1 MMPLS
6 MARMGEPVRIMKI
19 NGKDE
24 TKRFLNSLGFV
35 IGDNVTV
42 VSQLGGNMII
52 NVKDTRVA
60 IDKSMANRIMIDL
73 RGEYQVEQ
81 LIKRYLDSYDAIGNF
96 AYIDG
101 DEDKIFDLFSE
112 GLEAISSNAEIFAT
126 DQFKGFKIKP
136 PASVRVGIKVSGD
149 RSCVW

>member
-60 IDKSMANRIMIDL
+60 IDLSMATRIMIN
-73 RGEYQVEQ
+73 E
-81 LIKRYLDSYDAIGNF
+81 
-96 AYIDG
+96 
-101 DEDKIFDLFSE
+101 
-112 GLEAISSNAEIFAT
+112 
-126 DQFKGFKIKP
+126 
-136 PASVRVGIKVSGD
+136 
-149 RSCVW
+149 

>member
-42 VSQLGGNMII
+42 ISQLGGNMII

-60 IDKSMANRIMIDL
+60 IDKSMANRIMIN
-73 RGEYQVEQ
+73 E
-81 LIKRYLDSYDAIGNF
+81 
-96 AYIDG
+96 
-101 DEDKIFDLFSE
+101 
-112 GLEAISSNAEIFAT
+112 
-126 DQFKGFKIKP
+126 
-136 PASVRVGIKVSGD
+136 
-149 RSCVW
+149 

>member
-1 MMPLS
+1 MPLS

-19 NGKDE
+19 NGKEE

-60 IDKSMANRIMIDL
+60 IDKSMANRIMIN
-73 RGEYQVEQ
+73 E
-81 LIKRYLDSYDAIGNF
+81 
-96 AYIDG
+96 
-101 DEDKIFDLFSE
+101 
-112 GLEAISSNAEIFAT
+112 
-126 DQFKGFKIKP
+126 
-136 PASVRVGIKVSGD
+136 
-149 RSCVW
+149 

>member
-24 TKRFLNSLGFV
+24 TKRFLNNLGFV
-35 IGDNVTV
+35 IGDNITV

-60 IDKSMANRIMIDL
+60 IDKSMANRI
-73 RGEYQVEQ
+73 
-81 LIKRYLDSYDAIGNF
+81 LIN
-96 AYIDG
+96 
-101 DEDKIFDLFSE
+101 E
-112 GLEAISSNAEIFAT
+112 
-126 DQFKGFKIKP
+126 
-136 PASVRVGIKVSGD
+136 
-149 RSCVW
+149 

>member
-19 NGKDE
+19 NGKGE

-60 IDKSMANRIMIDL
+60 IDKSMANRIMIN
-73 RGEYQVEQ
+73 E
-81 LIKRYLDSYDAIGNF
+81 
-96 AYIDG
+96 
-101 DEDKIFDLFSE
+101 
-112 GLEAISSNAEIFAT
+112 
-126 DQFKGFKIKP
+126 
-136 PASVRVGIKVSGD
+136 
-149 RSCVW
+149 

>member
-19 NGKDE
+19 NGKDD

-60 IDKSMANRIMIDL
+60 IDKSMANRIMIN
-73 RGEYQVEQ
+73 E
-81 LIKRYLDSYDAIGNF
+81 
-96 AYIDG
+96 
-101 DEDKIFDLFSE
+101 
-112 GLEAISSNAEIFAT
+112 
-126 DQFKGFKIKP
+126 
-136 PASVRVGIKVSGD
+136 
-149 RSCVW
+149 

>member
-6 MARMGEPVRIMKI
+6 MARMGEPVRIMRI

-60 IDKSMANRIMIDL
+60 IDKSMATRIMIN
-73 RGEYQVEQ
+73 E
-81 LIKRYLDSYDAIGNF
+81 
-96 AYIDG
+96 
-101 DEDKIFDLFSE
+101 
-112 GLEAISSNAEIFAT
+112 
-126 DQFKGFKIKP
+126 
-136 PASVRVGIKVSGD
+136 
-149 RSCVW
+149 

>member
-35 IGDNVTV
+35 IGDSVTV

-60 IDKSMANRIMIDL
+60 IDKSMATRIMIN
-73 RGEYQVEQ
+73 E
-81 LIKRYLDSYDAIGNF
+81 
-96 AYIDG
+96 
-101 DEDKIFDLFSE
+101 
-112 GLEAISSNAEIFAT
+112 
-126 DQFKGFKIKP
+126 
-136 PASVRVGIKVSGD
+136 
-149 RSCVW
+149 

>member
-1 MMPLS
+1 MPLS

-60 IDKSMANRIMIDL
+60 IDKSMATRIMIN
-73 RGEYQVEQ
+73 E
-81 LIKRYLDSYDAIGNF
+81 
-96 AYIDG
+96 
-101 DEDKIFDLFSE
+101 
-112 GLEAISSNAEIFAT
+112 
-126 DQFKGFKIKP
+126 
-136 PASVRVGIKVSGD
+136 
-149 RSCVW
+149 